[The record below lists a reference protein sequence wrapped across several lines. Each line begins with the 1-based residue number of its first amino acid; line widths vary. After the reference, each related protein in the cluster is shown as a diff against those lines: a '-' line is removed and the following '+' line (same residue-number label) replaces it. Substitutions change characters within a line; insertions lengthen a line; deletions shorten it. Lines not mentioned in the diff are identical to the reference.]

1 MPDLGDED
9 DAKRV
14 IDSIEDSE
22 SNEDWV
28 VPIITRREGRER
40 VISLLYELEM
50 KNSTPETLLSELTL
64 KPDPFVLKRYL
75 GITSAKSQLNE
86 QIKSFSQD
94 WDPSRMPVL
103 DHAILQLGLFE
114 LIFCPEVPT
123 GAVLSEAVELA
134 QKYSTESSGKFING
148 LLSAAARQLRGQE

>member
-1 MPDLGDED
+1 MPNSGNENDF
-9 DAKRV
+9 KRV
-14 IDSIEDSE
+14 IDPDEESDS
-22 SNEDWV
+22 SEDWV

-50 KNSTPETLLSELTL
+50 KNSTPKTLLSELTL

-75 GITSAKSQLNE
+75 GITRSRSQLND

-103 DHAILQLGLFE
+103 DHAILQLALFE

-123 GAVLSEAVELA
+123 GVVLSEAVELA

-148 LLSAAARQLRGQE
+148 LLSAAARQLRVQE

>member
-9 DAKRV
+9 DVKRV
-14 IDSIEDSE
+14 IDSTEDSE
-22 SNEDWV
+22 NSEDWV
-28 VPIITRREGRER
+28 VPIISRREGRER

-75 GITSAKSQLNE
+75 GITNAKSQLND

-103 DHAILQLGLFE
+103 DHAILQLALFE

-123 GAVLSEAVELA
+123 GAILSEAVELA